1 MFGMLDY
8 RAYKLFWLVGLPLR
22 LISRLCFFVIV
33 AIAIMIGRW
42 TEYVPLVQIIVA
54 YAAMELIALIFA
66 LLWLALITLP
76 VDKAFFWLIDVIP
89 SRGEDVYE
97 AKEIARKGP
106 VIWLMKK
113 LMNDVDNW
121 TFEDTEAFVS
131 IMNWRARLFFDERSR
146 FLKRVKVLQEVHY
159 DTGKEPSSLGEVEI
173 RKLLKPYQMNWFQ
186 RVIANEQGFNSI
198 VGALIIIV
206 VIGNWP
212 H

>member
-1 MFGMLDY
+1 M
-8 RAYKLFWLVGLPLR
+8 
-22 LISRLCFFVIV
+22 
-33 AIAIMIGRW
+33 
-42 TEYVPLVQIIVA
+42 PLVQIIVA

-121 TFEDTEAFVS
+121 TFEDTEAFVP

-173 RKLLKPYQMNWFQ
+173 TKLLKPYQMNWFQ

-198 VGALIIIV
+198 VGALIIIA

>member
-1 MFGMLDY
+1 
-8 RAYKLFWLVGLPLR
+8 
-22 LISRLCFFVIV
+22 
-33 AIAIMIGRW
+33 
-42 TEYVPLVQIIVA
+42 
-54 YAAMELIALIFA
+54 LIALIFA

-173 RKLLKPYQMNWFQ
+173 TKLLKPYQMNWFQ
-186 RVIANEQGFNSI
+186 RVIANEHGFNSI

-212 H
+212 P

>member
-1 MFGMLDY
+1 
-8 RAYKLFWLVGLPLR
+8 
-22 LISRLCFFVIV
+22 
-33 AIAIMIGRW
+33 
-42 TEYVPLVQIIVA
+42 VPLVQIIVA

-76 VDKAFFWLIDVIP
+76 VDKAFFWLIDVTP

-173 RKLLKPYQMNWFQ
+173 TKLLKPYQMNWFQ